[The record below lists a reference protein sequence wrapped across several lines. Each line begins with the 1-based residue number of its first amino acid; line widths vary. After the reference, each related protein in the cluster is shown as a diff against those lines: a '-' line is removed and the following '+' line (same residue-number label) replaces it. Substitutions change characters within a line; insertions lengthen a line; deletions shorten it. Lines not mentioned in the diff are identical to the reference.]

1 MVIILTIQ
9 EPQMSQNNGTY
20 INTFMLI
27 IDGYSFDSIFQ
38 LQKKIIPVVI
48 PTRNVR

>member
-1 MVIILTIQ
+1 MVSILTIQ

-20 INTFMLI
+20 MNTFMLV
-27 IDGYSFDSIFQ
+27 IDSYNFDLMSQF
-38 LQKKIIPVVI
+38 QKKIIPAVI

>member
-1 MVIILTIQ
+1 MVMILTIQ

-20 INTFMLI
+20 INTFMLV
-27 IDGYSFDSIFQ
+27 IDSYCFDLMCQ
-38 LQKKIIPVVI
+38 LQKKIFPAVI